1 MIKDMTKGNIPK
13 QLVNFSIPLILGNLL
28 QLTYNAVDSIVVGKF
43 SGTDAL
49 AAVGTANPV
58 MNIVILG
65 ITGICIGAS
74 VLMSE
79 FFGAG
84 NYKDLKKEISTTL
97 IFGLF
102 FSLLVVI
109 LGLIFSKGILSLLG
123 VPNEIL
129 GPATLY
135 LKIIFIAMP
144 FTYLYNAVSAAMRS
158 VGDSKTPIKFL
169 AIAAILNGCLDF
181 VFVGGLH
188 MGVVG
193 AALATDIAEACSA
206 IFCIIYIYKNVPLLR
221 LTKSDIKMDKN
232 LLKLTLQHGSITALQ
247 QSCQPIGKLLIQG
260 AINPLGVATIAAFN
274 AVNRVD
280 DFAFTPQQS
289 ISNGMMTFI
298 AQNRGANNQ
307 KRVKDGFK
315 IGLCVEFCYWILI
328 CIVVLCLKEP
338 IMKLFVSSG
347 DTSMVNLGVHYLGIM
362 AFFYI
367 FPAFTNGIQGFFR
380 GMGNMKIT
388 LVSTLIQI
396 SFRVIFVYVLV
407 PHIGM
412 ISFAYASLIG
422 WILMLAYEVPYY
434 FIYKRKN
441 DFLTDSNELEQN
453 MQFQEQS

>member
-13 QLVNFSIPLILGNLL
+13 QLISFSIPLILGNLL

-84 NYKDLKKEISTTL
+84 KHEELKKEMSTTL
-97 IFGLF
+97 IFGCF
-102 FSLLVVI
+102 FSLLIVV

-129 GPATLY
+129 DSATLY
-135 LKIIFIAMP
+135 LRIIFVAMP

-158 VGDSKTPIKFL
+158 VGDSKTPIRFL
-169 AIAAILNGCLDF
+169 AIASILNGCLDF
-181 VFVGGLH
+181 VFVGGFN
-188 MGVVG
+188 MGVLG
-193 AALATDIAEACSA
+193 AGLATDIAEACSA
-206 IFCIIYIYKNVPLLR
+206 IFCIIYIYKKVPLLQLR
-221 LTKSDIKMDKN
+221 KSDMKIDKD
-232 LLKLTLQHGSITALQ
+232 LLKKTLQHGSITALQ

-260 AINPLGVATIAAFN
+260 TINTLGVAAIAAFN

-280 DFAFTPQQS
+280 DFAFTPEQS
-289 ISNGMMTFI
+289 ISHGMMTFI
-298 AQNRGANNQ
+298 AQNRGANSK

-315 IGLCVEFCYWILI
+315 IGLCIEFCYWVLI
-328 CIVVLCLKEP
+328 CIVILCLKEP
-338 IMKLFVSSG
+338 IMKLFVSSE
-347 DTSMVNLGVHYLGIM
+347 DTSMVGLGVHYLGFM
-362 AFFYI
+362 AFFYLL
-367 FPAFTNGIQGFFR
+367 PAFTNGVQGFFR

-412 ISFAYASLIG
+412 VGVAYASLIG
-422 WILMLAYEVPYY
+422 WIFMLAYEVPYY

-441 DFLTDSNELEQN
+441 DLLKDSNQFEKN
-453 MQFQEQS
+453 MQLQ